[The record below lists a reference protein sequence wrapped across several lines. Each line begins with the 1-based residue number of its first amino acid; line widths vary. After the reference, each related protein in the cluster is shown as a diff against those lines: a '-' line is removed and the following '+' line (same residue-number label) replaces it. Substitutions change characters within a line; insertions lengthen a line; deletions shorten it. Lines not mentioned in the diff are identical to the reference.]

1 MTETILVNQKN
12 QLEKLEHRIDSGL
25 MNAAKYISS
34 IIISLK
40 EIQENKLYL
49 LRNCR
54 SIREYILTMDYPKK
68 LSLHI
73 SNIFLKMQIYDYCLE
88 NNLEYP
94 TVNREIGESKL
105 KVLVQTKKKIGDD
118 ITLFDLKNHS
128 IADLEK
134 KFRAKPD
141 SPKEES
147 PEPAKEPDI
156 IIKRE
161 NVKKVEYDTENDRMV
176 ITFYKGKM

>member
-1 MTETILVNQKN
+1 MNEVILINQKN
-12 QLEKLEHRIDSGL
+12 QLEKLEHRIDNNL
-25 MNAAKYISS
+25 NNAAKNLSG
-34 IIISLK
+34 IIITLK
-40 EIQENKLYL
+40 EIQQNKLYI

-54 SIREYILTMDYPKK
+54 SIREYILKMDYPGK
-68 LSLHI
+68 LNIHI

-94 TVNREIGESKL
+94 NVHREIGESKL

-134 KFRAKPD
+134 KFR
-141 SPKEES
+141 E
-147 PEPAKEPDI
+147 
-156 IIKRE
+156 R
-161 NVKKVEYDTENDRMV
+161 
-176 ITFYKGKM
+176 